1 MSAASARLPL
11 SAPLSHFFLGGSVAR
26 GIIVGN
32 RERGERASRHP
43 AGIAGM
49 SIVVLFC
56 VLNDRKN
63 NKSGAPNALEWPI
76 TKIGGEGKWED
87 RDDDDGEGGELSNG
101 AESSSS
107 FGQAAAAVLA
117 REEGV

>member
-1 MSAASARLPL
+1 
-11 SAPLSHFFLGGSVAR
+11 
-26 GIIVGN
+26 
-32 RERGERASRHP
+32 
-43 AGIAGM
+43 M

-76 TKIGGEGKWED
+76 TKIGREGEEE
-87 RDDDDGEGGELSNG
+87 RGERGLSNG

-107 FGQAAAAVLA
+107 QLT

>member
-1 MSAASARLPL
+1 M
-11 SAPLSHFFLGGSVAR
+11 
-26 GIIVGN
+26 
-32 RERGERASRHP
+32 
-43 AGIAGM
+43 AGMAAGM

-76 TKIGGEGKWED
+76 TKIGGEGEWDD
-87 RDDDDGEGGELSNG
+87 RDDDGGLSNG

-107 FGQAAAAVLA
+107 FGPAAAVLA

>member
-1 MSAASARLPL
+1 MREASLLAIE
-11 SAPLSHFFLGGSVAR
+11 SVAS
-26 GIIVGN
+26 G
-32 RERGERASRHP
+32 HL
-43 AGIAGM
+43 GIAGM

-87 RDDDDGEGGELSNG
+87 RDDE
-101 AESSSS
+101 A
-107 FGQAAAAVLA
+107 F
-117 REEGV
+117 

>member
-1 MSAASARLPL
+1 MREASLLAIE
-11 SAPLSHFFLGGSVAR
+11 SVASGHPA
-26 GIIVGN
+26 GI
-32 RERGERASRHP
+32 

-87 RDDDDGEGGELSNG
+87 RDDVGRGRG
-101 AESSSS
+101 A
-107 FGQAAAAVLA
+107 F
-117 REEGV
+117 

>member
-1 MSAASARLPL
+1 MREASLLAIE
-11 SAPLSHFFLGGSVAR
+11 SVASGHL
-26 GIIVGN
+26 GI
-32 RERGERASRHP
+32 

-63 NKSGAPNALEWPI
+63 NKSEAPNALEWPI

-87 RDDDDGEGGELSNG
+87 TDDDGEGGREGGELSNG

>member
-1 MSAASARLPL
+1 MASLLAIE
-11 SAPLSHFFLGGSVAR
+11 SVAS
-26 GIIVGN
+26 G
-32 RERGERASRHP
+32 HP
-43 AGIAGM
+43 GIAGM

-76 TKIGGEGKWED
+76 TKIGGEGEWDD
-87 RDDDDGEGGELSNG
+87 RDDDDGEGRRGGRLSNG

-107 FGQAAAAVLA
+107 FGPAAAVLA
-117 REEGV
+117 REGV